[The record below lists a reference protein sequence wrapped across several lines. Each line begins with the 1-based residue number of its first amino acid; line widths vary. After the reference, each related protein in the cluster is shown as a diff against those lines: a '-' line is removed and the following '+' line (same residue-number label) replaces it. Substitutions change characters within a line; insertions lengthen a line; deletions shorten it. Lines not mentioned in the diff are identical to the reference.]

1 SSAAPVAA
9 GVPTLPAASDLDLF
23 TGIAQRPS
31 RAPPPA
37 EAEGAKAVGPVR
49 DTRADVG
56 AEALRTQEQLSTTR
70 QRLGAVLEQKA
81 GIAQQ
86 AGDGVLADVH
96 AATLG
101 RLSQEEATLRGDLA
115 SLLEVEASQPR
126 AEVERASFEVFLGR
140 FEAL

>member
-1 SSAAPVAA
+1 S
-9 GVPTLPAASDLDLF
+9 
-23 TGIAQRPS
+23 
-31 RAPPPA
+31 
-37 EAEGAKAVGPVR
+37 
-49 DTRADVG
+49 

-96 AATLG
+96 AETLG

-115 SLLEVEASQPR
+115 SLQEVEASQPR
-126 AEVERASFEVFLGR
+126 AEVERASFAVVVER
-140 FEAL
+140 FEALEKAQGPEAAARLARQSWYNDRKFNVAGGSRPATEAQLLKA